1 MDETLSKMEQNSSK
15 KFLLLPSLA
24 HFLQNSLKQILFV
37 LLLLFFIQC
46 GVPKGE
52 FGWTTTKM
60 EEMDILEKHI
70 QTITDYKMMRDDLI
84 FSPSDTIHYV
94 YQFSRNPG
102 LETDFHISLNRYELD
117 FVEIDIK
124 KKRVEPDTLAIRDE
138 FSLLRT
144 GEYLIKIVY
153 EGDTVDEVKFRV
165 LPDEGYT
172 QENLEQELAGD
183 QTDEIIKYSR

>member
-1 MDETLSKMEQNSSK
+1 MMARW
-15 KFLLLPSLA
+15 F
-24 HFLQNSLKQILFV
+24 
-37 LLLLFFIQC
+37 LFFLTCLFFQC

-52 FGWTTTKM
+52 FGWATTKM
-60 EEMDILEKHI
+60 ENMDELEKHI
-70 QTITDYKMMRDDLI
+70 QTITDYKMMREGLI
-84 FSPSDTIHYV
+84 FSPTDTIHYV

-102 LETDFHISLNRYELD
+102 AETDFHISLNKYELD

-124 KKRVEPDTLAIRDE
+124 KKRAEVDSLAIRDE
-138 FSLLRT
+138 FSLLQT
-144 GEYLIKIVY
+144 GEYLLKIVN
-153 EGDTVDEVKFRV
+153 EGDTVDEVHFQV

>member
-1 MDETLSKMEQNSSK
+1 MRQNSSK
-15 KFLLLPSLA
+15 KLLFPIPFPKFL
-24 HFLQNSLKQILFV
+24 HHSLKQILFT
-37 LLLLFFIQC
+37 LLLLLLIQC

-60 EEMDILEKHI
+60 EEMDILEQHI

-84 FSPSDTIHYV
+84 FSPTDTIHYV

-165 LPDEGYT
+165 LPVEGYT

>member
-1 MDETLSKMEQNSSK
+1 MDEILNKMRQNSSA
-15 KFLLLPSLA
+15 KFA
-24 HFLQNSLKQILFV
+24 HFFQTNLLKNTTRFLTTLSLLV
-37 LLLLFFIQC
+37 FIQC

-60 EEMDILEKHI
+60 EEMDILEQHI

-84 FSPSDTIHYV
+84 FSPTDTIHYV

-124 KKRVEPDTLAIRDE
+124 KKRVEPDSLAIRDE

-144 GEYLIKIVY
+144 GEYLIKIVH